1 MDGAG
6 GTALDWALTLL
17 RTPTERYRLRQRPLP
32 DGVTELLAIAAGA
45 GSDESARAAARLRE
59 RPEILCEAA
68 RFYTREILFHAQADA
83 YRTLGVALDAPAEQ
97 IRQHFRLLQA
107 WLHPDRQDSGDD
119 SVFAARVNA
128 AWNELRSGDR
138 RAAYDARLAAAAAA
152 ELGSPV
158 EHPAAVAQLSVALW
172 NPLERSTPQAR
183 RRHRIVVA
191 ALLGVCGALGWQVI
205 QQSEREPDPWPGEG
219 ARPAEARAERP
230 SEPGAVV
237 VQAAARSVASAQV
250 PQAGLPPSPEVF
262 PPLPETAPPPD
273 WPLPDD
279 YPDALP
285 APVAAVPVRPVAPE
299 VSHSLPPPVAIAPVA
314 ESAVRPVLSRP
325 VPPSSGAKPAPAD
338 PPAAPVAAPSVA
350 APAME
355 PSPAPGHDIPA
366 RGDQRSTAPGLAVD
380 GLVDYGHIQ
389 KARRVGTQFLDFITS
404 DSGTPPP
411 IWSSAAALDRADG
424 LRRALLRAGAP
435 RLGEPQW
442 RIGRDSAALTSRY
455 SVGGEP
461 RGAVS
466 AVLVWREDRWLV
478 SSVVVEVAP

>member
-6 GTALDWALTLL
+6 GTALDWALALL
-17 RTPTERYRLRQRPLP
+17 RAPTERYRLRQRPLP
-32 DGVTELLAIAAGA
+32 DGVTELLVIAVGA
-45 GSDESARAAARLRE
+45 GSDESAKA
-59 RPEILCEAA
+59 AA
-68 RFYTREILFHAQADA
+68 RFYAREILFHAQADA

-128 AWNELRSGDR
+128 AWNQLRSGDR

-152 ELGSPV
+152 EPGVSI
-158 EHPAAVAQLSVALW
+158 EHPAAAGQTAVALW
-172 NPLERSTPQAR
+172 SPPQRSTPQAR

-191 ALLGVCGALGWQVI
+191 ALLGACGALGWQVI

-237 VQAAARSVASAQV
+237 VQAAARSMASAQV

-262 PPLPETAPPPD
+262 PPLPETAPPP
-273 WPLPDD
+273 
-279 YPDALP
+279 
-285 APVAAVPVRPVAPE
+285 
-299 VSHSLPPPVAIAPVA
+299 SVAIAPVA
-314 ESAVRPVLSRP
+314 ESAVRPALSRP
-325 VPPSSGAKPAPAD
+325 VTPASGANPAPAD

-355 PSPAPGHDIPA
+355 TSPAPGHDIPA

-380 GLVDYGHIQ
+380 GSVDYGHIQ

-466 AVLVWREDRWLV
+466 VALVWREDRWLV
-478 SSVVVEVAP
+478 SSVVVEIAP